1 LKTQI
6 KTSDNRSLTGIF
18 AILAAFSYWIIGATH
33 FLMPKAQLQFATG
46 ITADFFKSLASEST
60 AFQVHYWVF
69 AISSLL
75 VIAVVLGIKNLLG
88 TRQNLWLHLTEVLAL
103 IGLAVIAID
112 FIMIQNYSLRL
123 AKEWPS
129 LDVATQVIISSIG
142 LPHLDPEGLFGFGFL
157 GLWLGTVNIVM
168 FKANLIPKC
177 LAMFGLLGAF
187 LNELVFIGTVFH
199 VALLID
205 LAAGVGGM
213 IAGPI
218 WLIWLGIQLI
228 RSSHLSGRS
237 DSRRS

>member
-1 LKTQI
+1 
-6 KTSDNRSLTGIF
+6 
-18 AILAAFSYWIIGATH
+18 
-33 FLMPKAQLQFATG
+33 
-46 ITADFFKSLASEST
+46 
-60 AFQVHYWVF
+60 
-69 AISSLL
+69 
-75 VIAVVLGIKNLLG
+75 
-88 TRQNLWLHLTEVLAL
+88 
-103 IGLAVIAID
+103 
-112 FIMIQNYSLRL
+112 MIQNYSLRL

-129 LDVATQVIISSIG
+129 LDVAAQVIISSIG

-228 RSSHLSGRS
+228 RRSRLSGRS